1 VTDDVGLHGFSKYT
15 FVPSYWIFERDGIDG
30 VMPAMYDGD
39 HKQAGLR
46 PAQKGQNAPTLGS
59 NAPCAPC
66 CSPPA
71 FALSLGAAAC
81 KLPRRQRRRRQKQS
95 RWCCPTSVSRANT
108 HMLMQDDNSLD
119 IADILIDWI
128 GKHVTTV
135 E

>member
-1 VTDDVGLHGFSKYT
+1 MRAMLLAASLCTIAGRRGLQT
-15 FVPSYWIFERDGIDG
+15 
-30 VMPAMYDGD
+30 A
-39 HKQAGLR
+39 
-46 PAQKGQNAPTLGS
+46 APPT
-59 NAPCAPC
+59 
-66 CSPPA
+66 PPA
-71 FALSLGAAAC
+71 A
-81 KLPRRQRRRRQKQS
+81 KHS